1 MMMMRRMRRRRM
13 IREKEKER
21 PLQYF
26 SFQRRYRPSTV
37 GITTEERK
45 GFWSQNKSDQMWT
58 ASSAGMWTS
67 KASQWCTM
75 WTMWS
80 SEHDGV
86 HSVKKSDPLLPSSAR
101 VTKTTRARR
110 DNNLSSFAHLSSLF
124 HLENNCV
131 VHLAYQDCVSFVH
144 ILHRAWKYV
153 WFFVHCVHCSR
164 HEIISKPSKGTL
176 QQC

>member
-1 MMMMRRMRRRRM
+1 MMMMMM

-86 HSVKKSDPLLPSSAR
+86 HSVKKSDPPPFIRTSHQNYQSPARQQPLFICSPLAIIPSG
-101 VTKTTRARR
+101 TQLTLG
-110 DNNLSSFAHLSSLF
+110 LSRLCQFCAYFA
-124 HLENNCV
+124 
-131 VHLAYQDCVSFVH
+131 
-144 ILHRAWKYV
+144 
-153 WFFVHCVHCSR
+153 
-164 HEIISKPSKGTL
+164 PSMKICLIFLCTV
-176 QQC
+176 CIVADMK

>member
-1 MMMMRRMRRRRM
+1 MMMMKKKKNAPDNISHFRDATVHP
-13 IREKEKER
+13 
-21 PLQYF
+21 PLALP
-26 SFQRRYRPSTV
+26 QRRGRV
-37 GITTEERK
+37 
-45 GFWSQNKSDQMWT
+45 WSQNKSDQMWT

-110 DNNLSSFAHLSSLF
+110 DNNLSSFAQPLL
-124 HLENNCV
+124 HLEDNCV